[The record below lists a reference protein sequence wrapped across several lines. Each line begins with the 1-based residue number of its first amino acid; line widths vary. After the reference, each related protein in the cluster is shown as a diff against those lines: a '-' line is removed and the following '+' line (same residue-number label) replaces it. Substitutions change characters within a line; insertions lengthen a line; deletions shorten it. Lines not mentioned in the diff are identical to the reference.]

1 MAAVPW
7 SDGVLDHVVIGPTG
21 AFALQIRSWRGRVH
35 VQARRLR
42 QGTRD
47 VTSEIHRVS
56 GAAGEVEHRLAQSG
70 IVTSVEP
77 ILVLSNA
84 RLMHER
90 IRLGAVSVIHADDLA
105 AVVMAGTNWLLD
117 EQLDPA
123 AQVLRGAS

>member
-1 MAAVPW
+1 M
-7 SDGVLDHVVIGPTG
+7 LDHVLVGHSG
-21 AFALQIRSWRGRVH
+21 VFALQVRSRRGRVH
-35 VQARRLR
+35 VLARRLR

-56 GAAGEVEHRLAQSG
+56 AAAGEIEDRLARSG
-70 IVTSVEP
+70 VVTSVQP

-84 RLMHER
+84 RMMHER
-90 IRLGAVSVIHADDLA
+90 IRLGGVSVVHADDLA

-123 AQVLRGAS
+123 ARALAGAA